1 MLGYARIATIVM
13 ICFVY
18 ANHVSRETAHLQ
30 FFVGIALFIYIV
42 NHILLVKVN
51 GGKKLVFYTL
61 LANGMVT
68 ALLGFLFPETCLYLI
83 IFGIDAVGLFIHEF
97 RRSMTYFFITFFFLC
112 WLINILHAYQHTG
125 SLELESN
132 AINFMFIVFSAL
144 AGSLIKKLTAARKMV
159 DEQYEELT
167 LSHTALKEAHEQLR
181 LYAKEVE
188 ELTAVRERNDIARE
202 IHDTVGHNMTALIV
216 QLQLAEALWKQKSDA
231 TEEVLHTCH
240 GLARKS
246 LQEVRASVHALKE
259 EGKLG
264 NIIENMREMLHGY
277 SKATKVQVSF
287 QLQGDP
293 VVIPL
298 SLQPTLLRAMQ
309 ESLTNAKRHGKAS
322 LCEVSL
328 TCSAKQVKLCI
339 LDNGVGV
346 NEVSPGFGLL
356 NMRERVEEHGGTIQ
370 FESEI
375 EKGFRLQIEFP
386 LQEKTWLIGGTV

>member
-13 ICFVY
+13 ICLVY
-18 ANHVSRETAHLQ
+18 ANHVSRETANLQ

-42 NHILLVKVN
+42 NHILLVKA
-51 GGKKLVFYTL
+51 KESRKIIFYTL
-61 LANGMVT
+61 LTNGIVT

-83 IFGIDAVGLFIHEF
+83 IFGIDAVGLFIHDW
-97 RRSMTYFFITFFFLC
+97 RKRMTYFFIAFFFLC
-112 WLINILHAYQHTG
+112 RFINILHTYQHTG

-144 AGSLIKKLTAARKMV
+144 AGNLIKKLTAARQMV
-159 DEQYEELT
+159 DEQYGELAS
-167 LSHTALKEAHEQLR
+167 SHTALKEAHEQLR

-202 IHDTVGHNMTALIV
+202 IHDTVGHNMTALLV

-259 EGKLG
+259 ESKLG
-264 NIIENMREMLHGY
+264 NIIENMREMLHEY
-277 SKATKVQVSF
+277 SKATKVQISF

-293 VVIPL
+293 VEIPL
-298 SLQPTLLRAMQ
+298 SLQPTLLRIMQ

-328 TCSAKQVKLCI
+328 VCSMEQVKLCI
-339 LDNGVGV
+339 SDNGMGV

-356 NMRERVEEHGGTIQ
+356 NMKERVEEHGGIIQ

-375 EKGFRLQIEFP
+375 EKGFRLKIEFP
-386 LQEKTWLIGGTV
+386 LREKTWIIGGAL

>member
-1 MLGYARIATIVM
+1 MLT
-13 ICFVY
+13 
-18 ANHVSRETAHLQ
+18 N
-30 FFVGIALFIYIV
+30 GI
-42 NHILLVKVN
+42 
-51 GGKKLVFYTL
+51 
-61 LANGMVT
+61 VT

-83 IFGIDAVGLFIHEF
+83 IFGIDAVGLFIHDW
-97 RRSMTYFFITFFFLC
+97 RKRMTYFFIAFFFLC
-112 WLINILHAYQHTG
+112 WFINILHTYQHTE

-132 AINFMFIVFSAL
+132 AINFMFIIFSAL
-144 AGSLIKKLTAARKMV
+144 AGNLIKKLTAARQMV
-159 DEQYEELT
+159 DEQYGELA

-202 IHDTVGHNMTALIV
+202 IHDTVGHNMTALLV
-216 QLQLAEALWKQKSDA
+216 QLQLAEVLWKQKSDA

-259 EGKLG
+259 ESKLG

-277 SKATKVQVSF
+277 SKVTKVQVSF

-293 VVIPL
+293 VLIPL
-298 SLQPTLLRAMQ
+298 SLQPTLLRIMQ

-328 TCSAKQVKLCI
+328 VCSVEQVKLCI
-339 LDNGVGV
+339 LDNGMGV

-356 NMRERVEEHGGTIQ
+356 NMKERVEEHGGIIQ

-375 EKGFRLQIEFP
+375 EKGFRLKIEFP
-386 LQEKTWLIGGTV
+386 LREKTWVIGGAL

>member
-13 ICFVY
+13 ICLVY
-18 ANHVSRETAHLQ
+18 ANHVSRETANLQ
-30 FFVGIALFIYIV
+30 IFVGTALFIYIV
-42 NHILLVKVN
+42 NHILLVKVK
-51 GGKKLVFYTL
+51 GSRQLVFYTL
-61 LANGMVT
+61 LANGIVT

-83 IFGIDAVGLFIHEF
+83 IFGIDAVGLFIHDW
-97 RRSMTYFFITFFFLC
+97 RKSMTYFFIAFFFLC

-125 SLELESN
+125 IVEFENN
-132 AINFMFIVFSAL
+132 AINFMFILFSAL
-144 AGSLIKKLTAARKMV
+144 AGNLIKKLTAARQIV
-159 DEQYEELT
+159 DEQYGKLA
-167 LSHTALKEAHEQLR
+167 LSHTALKEAHEQLQ

-188 ELTAVRERNDIARE
+188 ELTVVRERNDIARE
-202 IHDTVGHNMTALIV
+202 IHDTVGHNMTALLV

-240 GLARKS
+240 ELARKS

-259 EGKLG
+259 ESKLG
-264 NIIENMREMLHGY
+264 NIIENMREMLHEY

-293 VVIPL
+293 VTIPL
-298 SLQPTLLRAMQ
+298 SLQPTLLRIMQ

-328 TCSAKQVKLCI
+328 VCSVEQVTLCI
-339 LDNGVGV
+339 SDNGIGV

-356 NMRERVEEHGGTIQ
+356 NMKERVEEHGGIIQ

-375 EKGFRLQIEFP
+375 ERGFRLKVEFP
-386 LQEKTWLIGGTV
+386 LREKTWVIGGAV

>member
-1 MLGYARIATIVM
+1 
-13 ICFVY
+13 
-18 ANHVSRETAHLQ
+18 
-30 FFVGIALFIYIV
+30 
-42 NHILLVKVN
+42 
-51 GGKKLVFYTL
+51 
-61 LANGMVT
+61 
-68 ALLGFLFPETCLYLI
+68 
-83 IFGIDAVGLFIHEF
+83 
-97 RRSMTYFFITFFFLC
+97 
-112 WLINILHAYQHTG
+112 
-125 SLELESN
+125 
-132 AINFMFIVFSAL
+132 
-144 AGSLIKKLTAARKMV
+144 MV

-202 IHDTVGHNMTALIV
+202 IHDTVGHNMTALLV

-298 SLQPTLLRAMQ
+298 SLQPTLLRVMQ

-346 NEVSPGFGLL
+346 NGVSPGFGLL

>member
-13 ICFVY
+13 ICLVY
-18 ANHVSRETAHLQ
+18 ANHVSRETANLQ

-42 NHILLVKVN
+42 NHILLVKA
-51 GGKKLVFYTL
+51 KESRKIIFYTL
-61 LANGMVT
+61 LTNGIVT

-83 IFGIDAVGLFIHEF
+83 IFGIDAVGLFIHDW
-97 RRSMTYFFITFFFLC
+97 RKRMTYFFIAFFFLC
-112 WLINILHAYQHTG
+112 WFINILHTYQHTG

-144 AGSLIKKLTAARKMV
+144 AGNLIKKLTAARQMV
-159 DEQYEELT
+159 DEQYGELAS
-167 LSHTALKEAHEQLR
+167 SHTALKEAHEQLR

-202 IHDTVGHNMTALIV
+202 IHDTVGHNMTALLA

-259 EGKLG
+259 ESKLG
-264 NIIENMREMLHGY
+264 NIIENMREMLHEY
-277 SKATKVQVSF
+277 SKATKVQISF

-293 VVIPL
+293 VEIPL
-298 SLQPTLLRAMQ
+298 SLQPTLLRIMQ

-328 TCSAKQVKLCI
+328 VCSMEQVKLCI
-339 LDNGVGV
+339 LDNGMGV

-356 NMRERVEEHGGTIQ
+356 NMKERVEEHGGIIQ

-375 EKGFRLQIEFP
+375 EKGFRLKIEFP
-386 LQEKTWLIGGTV
+386 LREKTWIIGGAL